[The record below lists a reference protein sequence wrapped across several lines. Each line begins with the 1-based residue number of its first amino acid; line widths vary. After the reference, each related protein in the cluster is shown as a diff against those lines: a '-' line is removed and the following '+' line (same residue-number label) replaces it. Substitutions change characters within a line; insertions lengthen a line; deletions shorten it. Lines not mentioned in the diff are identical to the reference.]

1 MAKSISEKNKIIQS
15 VFTPVAAIL
24 FGLAVG
30 ALIMLAVGTDPLF
43 AYKEMFGKSF
53 LNPYYLGQT
62 IVRSLPIMLS
72 GVAAAVAWRAG
83 YINLGMQG
91 QMCVGG
97 LCAALVAL
105 FFPVK
110 AWWVT
115 IICFAVGSIA
125 GAIWALIPTFFDYKY
140 NASLIITT
148 LMLNYATNF
157 LTDFFVTGPIKDT
170 AGDGMA
176 QQSPQIA
183 ECMRFFRFSNK
194 NAMNTSVFL
203 GIIVVILIHFF
214 LKKSRFG
221 YESKIT
227 GLNRS
232 FADYG
237 GIKSGKMMF
246 TTMGLSGALCG
257 FAACIEIFGA
267 RYRYIGAMFT
277 STGYSW
283 TGLMAMLIAAYNLI
297 MTLVYSIL
305 LSGLTIGGQA
315 LQRTV
320 GLPMQISDIIQAVIT
335 VFVSVKVL
343 IDFKWLFRDKKR
355 PGPETGVAIGSE
367 TTGKSKEEVKK

>member
-1 MAKSISEKNKIIQS
+1 
-15 VFTPVAAIL
+15 
-24 FGLAVG
+24 
-30 ALIMLAVGTDPLF
+30 MLAVGTDPLF

-157 LTDFFVTGPIKDT
+157 LTDFFVTGPI
-170 AGDGMA
+170 G
-176 QQSPQIA
+176 
-183 ECMRFFRFSNK
+183 
-194 NAMNTSVFL
+194 
-203 GIIVVILIHFF
+203 
-214 LKKSRFG
+214 
-221 YESKIT
+221 
-227 GLNRS
+227 
-232 FADYG
+232 YG
-237 GIKSGKMMF
+237 G
-246 TTMGLSGALCG
+246 
-257 FAACIEIFGA
+257 
-267 RYRYIGAMFT
+267 
-277 STGYSW
+277 
-283 TGLMAMLIAAYNLI
+283 
-297 MTLVYSIL
+297 
-305 LSGLTIGGQA
+305 
-315 LQRTV
+315 
-320 GLPMQISDIIQAVIT
+320 
-335 VFVSVKVL
+335 
-343 IDFKWLFRDKKR
+343 
-355 PGPETGVAIGSE
+355 
-367 TTGKSKEEVKK
+367 